1 MKGMPKPARK
11 GTRHPLLMYRRM
23 MDRVWKYTLVLG
35 IVLAAAARWPLLR
48 ERDIF
53 GWSSNIWIT
62 VTALLSFIICGF
74 AFFTRFMAYVQA
86 RESALMLYTPF
97 LRLKISYR
105 RIRSVHPVLLQQ
117 LFPPDKSSWAQQNFL
132 EPFYGL
138 TALVVD
144 LRGYPMDPVL
154 LRLFLP
160 GQMFSPRST
169 GFVLMVKDWM
179 KLSTEFDSLHG
190 AWLQNL
196 GARQRA
202 SRG

>member
-1 MKGMPKPARK
+1 MKGEPRSLRK

-35 IVLAAAARWPLLR
+35 VLLAAATRWPLLR

-53 GWSSNIWIT
+53 GWSSNVWIMAA
-62 VTALLSFIICGF
+62 ALLSLIVCGF
-74 AFFTRFMAYVQA
+74 AFLSRYMAFVQI
-86 RESALMLYTPF
+86 RENALMLYTPF
-97 LRLKISYR
+97 LRLKISFR

-117 LFPPDKSSWAQQNFL
+117 LFPPDKSSWSQRNFL

-138 TALVVD
+138 TALVVE
-144 LRGYPMDPVL
+144 LRDYPMNPIL

-160 GQMFSPRST
+160 AQMFSPRSA

-190 AWLQNL
+190 AWLQRQ
-196 GARQRA
+196 GTRQRTA
-202 SRG
+202 RV